1 MQNVTRAQA
10 LAGAAAVIAAPNI
23 VRAQGLE
30 KIRLAGVPSDDLTSV
45 YYAIKNGMY
54 EKAGLQLEIMP
65 TASGTIATTAVIAG
79 TYEMGKGSAIASLVA
94 HLRGLP
100 LVVVANGSVWDPKVP
115 YNLGLVAADS
125 TIKTGADLN
134 GKVGATSALND
145 LNQLAI
151 EAWVDKNGGDSK
163 TMKWVEIPCNSAS
176 GASLAEHRVDV
187 CALQEPVL
195 SAELAAGKVRVLGPV
210 YSAISDHFVFGVFF
224 CNKEWASKHADVVK
238 RWVRTTY
245 EATAYTNAHHAE
257 TVALMADI
265 TKIPAPIISKMARV
279 DNATQATSDPS
290 LLQPLIEAA
299 AKYKFIPRTFPAKDV
314 YFTG

>member
-30 KIRLAGVPSDDLTSV
+30 KIRLAGVPTDDLTSV
-45 YYAIKNGMY
+45 YYAIKTGMY
-54 EKAGLQLEIMP
+54 AKAGLDVEVVP
-65 TASGTIATTAVIAG
+65 TSSGTIATTAVIAG
-79 TYEMGKGSAIASLVA
+79 TYEIGTGSAIASLVA
-94 HLRGLP
+94 HLRDLP
-100 LVVVANGSVWDPKVP
+100 LVVISNGSLWDPKVP

-151 EAWVDKNGGDSK
+151 SAWVDKNGGDSK
-163 TMKWVEIPCNSAS
+163 TMKWVEIPNSAS
-176 GASLAEHRVDV
+176 GASLAEHRIDV

-195 SAELAAGKVRVLGPV
+195 SAELANGKVRVLGPV

-224 CNKEWASKHADVVK
+224 CNKDWASKHGDAIK

-257 TVALMADI
+257 TVAMMSDI

-279 DNATQATSDPS
+279 DNATQATSEPN

-299 AKYKFIPRTFPAKDV
+299 AKYKFIPRAFPAKEV

>member
-1 MQNVTRAQA
+1 MQSLTRAQA
-10 LAGAAAVIAAPNI
+10 LAGAAALVAAPQV

-30 KIRLAGVPSDDLTSV
+30 KIRLAGVPTDDLTSV
-45 YYAIKNGMY
+45 YYAIKTGMY
-54 EKAGLQLEIMP
+54 AKAGLDVEVVP
-65 TASGTIATTAVIAG
+65 TSSGTVATTAVIAG
-79 TYEMGKGSAIASLVA
+79 TYEIGKGSAIASLVA
-94 HLRGLP
+94 HLRDLP
-100 LVVVANGSVWDPKVP
+100 LVVISNGSLWDPKVP

-151 EAWVDKNGGDSK
+151 AAWVDKNGGDSK
-163 TMKWVEIPCNSAS
+163 TMKWVEIPNSAS
-176 GASLAEHRVDV
+176 GAALAEHRIDV

-195 SAELAAGKVRVLGPV
+195 SAELAAGKVRVLAPV

-224 CNKEWASKHADVVK
+224 CNKDWASKHGDVIK

-265 TKIPAPIISKMARV
+265 TKIPAPIIGKMARV
-279 DNATQATSDPS
+279 DNATLATSEPS

-299 AKYKFIPRTFPAKDV
+299 AKYKFIPRSFPAKEV